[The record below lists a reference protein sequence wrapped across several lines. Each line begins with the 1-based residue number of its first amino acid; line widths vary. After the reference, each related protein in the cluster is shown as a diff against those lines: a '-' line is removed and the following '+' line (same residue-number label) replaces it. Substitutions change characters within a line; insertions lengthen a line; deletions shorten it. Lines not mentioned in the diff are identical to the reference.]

1 MQPPARPDL
10 ARALKEAGVQRSAEQ
25 NALRNVRKELDQL
38 AAQDSQQRKFNRMMV
53 IVAGIVLAIL
63 LVVAWRVVITRAAE
77 QDRKAAPVQIP
88 SKVDMTKKPEPK
100 PAEATK

>member
-1 MQPPARPDL
+1 M
-10 ARALKEAGVQRSAEQ
+10 KEAGAQRKAEQ

-38 AAQDSQQRKFNRMMV
+38 AAQDSQQRKLSRTMM
-53 IVAGIVLAIL
+53 IVAAVVLAIL
-63 LVVAWRVVITRAAE
+63 LLVAWRVVMTRAAE

-88 SKVDMTKKPEPK
+88 SKVDMTRKPEPK

>member
-1 MQPPARPDL
+1 MQPPTRPDL
-10 ARALKEAGVQRSAEQ
+10 GRALKEAGVQRSAEQ

-38 AAQDSQQRKFNRMMV
+38 AALESKQRKLNRTMV
-53 IVAGIVLAIL
+53 IVAAVVLAIL
-63 LVVAWRVVITRAAE
+63 LVVAWRVVMTRAVE

-88 SKVDMTKKPEPK
+88 SKVDMTKKPEAK

>member
-1 MQPPARPDL
+1 MQRT
-10 ARALKEAGVQRSAEQ
+10 AEQ

-38 AAQDSQQRKFNRMMV
+38 AALESKQRKLNRTMV
-53 IVAGIVLAIL
+53 IVAAVVLAIL
-63 LVVAWRVVITRAAE
+63 LVVAWRVVMTRAVE

-88 SKVDMTKKPEPK
+88 SKVDMTKKPEAK

>member
-1 MQPPARPDL
+1 
-10 ARALKEAGVQRSAEQ
+10 
-25 NALRNVRKELDQL
+25 
-38 AAQDSQQRKFNRMMV
+38 
-53 IVAGIVLAIL
+53 VLAIL

>member
-1 MQPPARPDL
+1 MQPPPPDL
-10 ARALKEAGVQRSAEQ
+10 GRALKDAGAQRKAEQ

-38 AAQDSQQRKFNRMMV
+38 AAQDSQQRKLSRTMM
-53 IVAGIVLAIL
+53 IVAAIVLAIL
-63 LVVAWRVVITRAAE
+63 LVVAWRVVMTRAAE

>member
-1 MQPPARPDL
+1 M
-10 ARALKEAGVQRSAEQ
+10 QRSAEQ

-38 AAQDSQQRKFNRMMV
+38 AALEAKQRKLNRTMV
-53 IVAGIVLAIL
+53 IVAAVVLAIL
-63 LVVAWRVVITRAAE
+63 LVVAWRVVVTRAVE

-88 SKVDMTKKPEPK
+88 SKVDMTRKPEAK

>member
-1 MQPPARPDL
+1 M
-10 ARALKEAGVQRSAEQ
+10 QRSAEQ

-38 AAQDSQQRKFNRMMV
+38 AALEAKQRKLNRTMV
-53 IVAGIVLAIL
+53 IVAAVVLAIL
-63 LVVAWRVVITRAAE
+63 LVVAWRVVVTRAVE

-88 SKVDMTKKPEPK
+88 SKVDMTKKAEAK

>member
-1 MQPPARPDL
+1 MQPPPPDL
-10 ARALKEAGVQRSAEQ
+10 GRALKDAGAQRKAEQ

-38 AAQDSQQRKFNRMMV
+38 AAQDSQQRKLSRTMM
-53 IVAGIVLAIL
+53 IVAAVVLAIL
-63 LVVAWRVVITRAAE
+63 LVVAWRMVMTRAAE